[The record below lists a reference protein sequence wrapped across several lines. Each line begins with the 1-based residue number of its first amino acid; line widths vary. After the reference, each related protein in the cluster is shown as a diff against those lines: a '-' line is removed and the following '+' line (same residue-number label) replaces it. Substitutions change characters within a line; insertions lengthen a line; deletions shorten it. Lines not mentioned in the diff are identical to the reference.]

1 MAEPFVRPRHAAS
14 FLPVDLIFLWPREPY
29 LGDKPIVSAPV
40 GVAPRIVGSLQ
51 SVPVRKRTLFKNPR
65 TFMPRHESAK
75 KRMRQNEK
83 RRKQNQSRKSRT
95 RTKIKTLK
103 STEDKEAARELLN
116 EVKGDLDRLAAKGII
131 HKNRAANKKSKL
143 EKYVDNLEE

>member
-1 MAEPFVRPRHAAS
+1 
-14 FLPVDLIFLWPREPY
+14 
-29 LGDKPIVSAPV
+29 
-40 GVAPRIVGSLQ
+40 
-51 SVPVRKRTLFKNPR
+51 
-65 TFMPRHESAK
+65 MPRHESAK

-95 RTKIKTLK
+95 RTKIKNLK
-103 STEDKEAARELLN
+103 STDDKEAARELLN
-116 EVKGDLDRLAAKGII
+116 DVKGDLDRLAAKGII